1 MNNYITNFN
10 KWRKIYE
17 SDEPSIDDMLF
28 DIHHLVEIGVIDPSV
43 IRDMLKEKGRDEVLQ
58 SLPKVQEILTSPDY
72 AELQSHGLELVSS
85 KTQLLNGNLIFGYPG
100 YSPRDQFA
108 IGLFIDNRKVK
119 RMTPKNIPF
128 GIWRRREGLGRMDD
142 TIKEFKSIPVD
153 QFYKVTLRWVL
164 DHIDFTK
171 SSNQHDLPDFPV
183 KKRTPR
189 GYFD

>member
-58 SLPKVQEILTSPDY
+58 SLPNVQEILTSPDY

-100 YSPRDQFA
+100 YSVRDQFA
-108 IGLFIDNRKVK
+108 IGLYMDSRKIK
-119 RMTPKNIPF
+119 RMTPKNISL
-128 GIWRRREGLGRMDD
+128 GIWRRSGGIGSMDI
-142 TIKEFKSIPVD
+142 TIKDLPNIPAD
-153 QFYKVTLRWVL
+153 QFYRVALRWVL
-164 DHIDFTK
+164 DHLDFTK
-171 SSNQHDLPDFPV
+171 SSNQYDLPDFPV
-183 KKRTPR
+183 KKRTSR